1 MKVKANDLFE
11 SYLKTICNS
20 PAQFEAINNLHK
32 LYFESEM
39 GKEVECDDDADCCN
53 GECKDGKCECKD
65 GKCDCKD
72 EKCEGK
78 KGINEAVGEDGIDI
92 QEEAR
97 KNGLSVPEY
106 QKALEMFT
114 SN

>member
-11 SYLKTICNS
+11 SYLKTICTS

-53 GECKDGKCECKD
+53 GKCKDGKCECN
-65 GKCDCKD
+65 
-72 EKCEGK
+72 E

-92 QEEAR
+92 QAEAE

-106 QKALEMFT
+106 QEALEMFT

>member
-32 LYFESEM
+32 LYFESDM
-39 GKEVECDDDADCCN
+39 GKEVECDDDADCCE
-53 GECKDGKCECKD
+53 GECKDGKCEC
-65 GKCDCKD
+65 
-72 EKCEGK
+72 K

-106 QKALEMFT
+106 QKALELFT

>member
-32 LYFESEM
+32 LYFESDM
-39 GKEVECDDDADCCN
+39 GKEIECEDDADCCN
-53 GECKDGKCECKD
+53 GECKDGKCECKK
-65 GKCDCKD
+65 GKCECN
-72 EKCEGK
+72 E
-78 KGINEAVGEDGIDI
+78 KGINEAVGEDGVDI
-92 QEEAR
+92 QAEAE

-106 QKALEMFT
+106 QEALEMFT

>member
-39 GKEVECDDDADCCN
+39 GKEVECEDDADCCK
-53 GECKDGKCECKD
+53 GKCKDGKCECKD
-65 GKCDCKD
+65 GKCECN
-72 EKCEGK
+72 E

-92 QEEAR
+92 QAEAE

-106 QKALEMFT
+106 QEALEMFT

>member
-20 PAQFEAINNLHK
+20 QAQFEAINNLHK
-32 LYFESEM
+32 LYFESDM
-39 GKEVECDDDADCCN
+39 GKEVECEDDADCCN
-53 GECKDGKCECKD
+53 GECKDGKCECKK
-65 GKCDCKD
+65 GKCECN
-72 EKCEGK
+72 E

-92 QEEAR
+92 QAEAE

-106 QKALEMFT
+106 QEALEMFT

>member
-32 LYFESEM
+32 LYFESDM
-39 GKEVECDDDADCCN
+39 GKEVECDDDADCCE
-53 GECKDGKCECKD
+53 GECKD

-72 EKCEGK
+72 GKCEGK

-106 QKALEMFT
+106 QKALELFT

>member
-32 LYFESEM
+32 LYFESDM
-39 GKEVECDDDADCCN
+39 GKEIECEDDADCCN
-53 GECKDGKCECKD
+53 GECKDGKCECKK
-65 GKCDCKD
+65 GKCECN
-72 EKCEGK
+72 E

-92 QEEAR
+92 QAEAE

-106 QKALEMFT
+106 QEALEMFT

>member
-53 GECKDGKCECKD
+53 GECKDGKCECKN
-65 GKCDCKD
+65 GKCECN
-72 EKCEGK
+72 E

-92 QEEAR
+92 QAEAE

-106 QKALEMFT
+106 QEALEMFT

>member
-20 PAQFEAINNLHK
+20 QAQFEAINKLHK

-65 GKCDCKD
+65 GKCECN
-72 EKCEGK
+72 E

-92 QEEAR
+92 QAEAE

-106 QKALEMFT
+106 QEALEMFT

>member
-32 LYFESEM
+32 LYFESDM
-39 GKEVECDDDADCCN
+39 GKEVECDDDADCCE
-53 GECKDGKCECKD
+53 GECKD

-72 EKCEGK
+72 GKCEGK

-92 QEEAR
+92 QEEAG

-106 QKALEMFT
+106 QKALELFT